1 MIRRDYILR
10 MIEEF
15 IQALARINS
24 LKKAQRWDEASEA
37 LDAAFQRLVGEGA
50 EAVTRLSETELLAK
64 LFGGEPTQV
73 VRQKTLMLAALL
85 RQAGDVANAQDR
97 TEQAR
102 ACYLKALHLLLDTLA
117 RAEVFEFPE
126 FVPKIEALLSS
137 LRGAPLPMTTQ
148 AELMQHY
155 ERVGEFAQAED
166 ALFAMLDAEPDNAAI
181 AEFGIA
187 FYQRLLV
194 QSDTALGEANLPR
207 AEVEEGLKELQS
219 RRK

>member
-1 MIRRDYILR
+1 MTPGLLAMRQKNQQMIRRDYILR

-24 LKKAQRWDEASEA
+24 LKKTQRWDEASEA

-64 LFGGEPTQV
+64 
-73 VRQKTLMLAALL
+73 
-85 RQAGDVANAQDR
+85 
-97 TEQAR
+97 
-102 ACYLKALHLLLDTLA
+102 
-117 RAEVFEFPE
+117 
-126 FVPKIEALLSS
+126 
-137 LRGAPLPMTTQ
+137 
-148 AELMQHY
+148 
-155 ERVGEFAQAED
+155 
-166 ALFAMLDAEPDNAAI
+166 LDAEPDNAAI

-207 AEVEEGLKELQS
+207 AEVEEVLKELQS

>member
-1 MIRRDYILR
+1 
-10 MIEEF
+10 
-15 IQALARINS
+15 
-24 LKKAQRWDEASEA
+24 
-37 LDAAFQRLVGEGA
+37 
-50 EAVTRLSETELLAK
+50 
-64 LFGGEPTQV
+64 
-73 VRQKTLMLAALL
+73 
-85 RQAGDVANAQDR
+85 
-97 TEQAR
+97 
-102 ACYLKALHLLLDTLA
+102 
-117 RAEVFEFPE
+117 
-126 FVPKIEALLSS
+126 
-137 LRGAPLPMTTQ
+137 MTTQ